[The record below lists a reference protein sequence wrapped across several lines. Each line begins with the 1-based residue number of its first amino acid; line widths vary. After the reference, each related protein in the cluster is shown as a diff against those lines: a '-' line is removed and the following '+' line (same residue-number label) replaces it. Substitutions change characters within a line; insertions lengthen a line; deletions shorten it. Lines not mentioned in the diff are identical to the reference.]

1 MYWPLVWYRATVT
14 KTLLRTLID
23 TISASSNVERD
34 KIIVISDLHLGNDLA
49 YSEGAKHLK
58 RLEQFLNEV
67 RSSNTIKELVIAG
80 DMFDE
85 WYIPTRVNTYGNG
98 SQADFIRKTV
108 TANQSI
114 AIRIK

>member
-1 MYWPLVWYRATVT
+1 MT